1 MKNFTEKDVKP
12 ILAALEKQQSNI
24 LYEVWALNY
33 HMQTQRSETMI
44 MTPNERR
51 FWIDSL
57 IKQREKENEEI
68 KKASK

>member
-1 MKNFTEKDVKP
+1 VKP

-44 MTPNERR
+44 MTHNERR

-57 IKQREKENEEI
+57 IKQREKETEEI